1 MTSDFEKQVVL
12 DRVLPWSNTLLFL
25 YSHDDDVG
33 PAIVWN
39 QLCHFLFHF
48 NLQVFFKINSFKSH
62 FYLFFGKLFSNFLFK
77 LNFQRCWFERF
88 TSSKCHLG
96 HGSNECCYDCYFV
109 DFNWKSWTENFDAK
123 RIKCYD
129 YLHYGPLDLLK
140 TCCEYL
146 KKTTSIFYVHSGS
159 EYRKRSNLG
168 IVLFSKL
175 L

>member
-1 MTSDFEKQVVL
+1 MMMLAQQLSGINCAIFYSTSIF
-12 DRVLPWSNTLLFL
+12 R
-25 YSHDDDVG
+25 Y
-33 PAIVWN
+33 
-39 QLCHFLFHF
+39 
-48 NLQVFFKINSFKSH
+48 FFKINSFKSY
-62 FYLFFGKLFSNFLFK
+62 FCPFFGKLFSNFLFK

-146 KKTTSIFYVHSGS
+146 KKNIHFLREITWILWS
-159 EYRKRSNLG
+159 
-168 IVLFSKL
+168 
-175 L
+175 